1 MKKRFLLFTA
11 MAGMGYLF
19 LSSYAAG
26 PARNGYD
33 CTGAEDAGTGNYANY
48 TGCQVP
54 GSGCHSTAAT
64 STIAVVIELDSAGV
78 ATTHY
83 KGGMSYTVKITGT
96 NTGAALPKYGFQL
109 AAMKGSSNTVTPVAD
124 AGVLSAAP
132 TGTHLTAPGSY
143 TYLTIGE
150 HSSAISLGGGSTFT
164 HTFTWTA
171 PTAGTGTISF
181 WGAAN
186 FVNGNGNADNSDL
199 WNTNHIA
206 IDEWPASTGV
216 ATVANNISVTAYPN
230 PVINSLNL
238 QMDNTQTGTYSL
250 QVFDNVGRTVAAEK
264 IAVNGANH
272 IANINTANWAAGNY
286 HIVVEKDGNRQVI
299 SVVKK

>member
-1 MKKRFLLFTA
+1 M
-11 MAGMGYLF
+11 
-19 LSSYAAG
+19 
-26 PARNGYD
+26 
-33 CTGAEDAGTGNYANY
+33 
-48 TGCQVP
+48 
-54 GSGCHSTAAT
+54 
-64 STIAVVIELDSAGV
+64 

-83 KGGMSYTVKITGT
+83 KGGVVYTVKITGT

-109 AAMKGSSNTVTPVAD
+109 AAMKGTSNAVTPVAD

-132 TGTHLTAPGSY
+132 TGTHITPPGTY

-164 HTFTWTA
+164 QTFTWTA

-186 FVNGNGNADNSDL
+186 FVNGNGNQDAGDL
-199 WNTNHIA
+199 WNTNNLI
-206 IDEWPASTGV
+206 INEWPASTGV

-230 PVINSLNL
+230 PVINNLNL

-250 QVFDNVGRTVAAEK
+250 QVFDNAGRTVAAEK
-264 IAVNGANH
+264 IAVNGNNH
-272 IANINTANWAAGNY
+272 TANINTANWATGTY
-286 HIVVEKDGNRQVI
+286 QVVVEKDNYRRVI